1 MKLKDLLQAYNFDEL
16 MPIIADMFPGTGK
29 YRHPLKVAYNLL
41 MDTSIA
47 PSKKKI
53 RYKVMHN
60 EKSSYSTIGAEDR
73 DFEGTWSFCLGKD
86 VIREPGVDLSDIE
99 LAANCLINLCFISQY
114 PKVFEEAHA
123 MLVHE

>member
-60 EKSSYSTIGAEDR
+60 GKSSYSTIGAEDR

>member
-1 MKLKDLLQAYNFDEL
+1 MKLKDLLQAYDFDEL
-16 MPIIADMFPGTGK
+16 MPIIADMFPGIGK

-41 MDTSIA
+41 MDTLMA

-53 RYKVMHN
+53 RYKVMHT
-60 EKSSYSTIGAEDR
+60 EKASYSTIGAEDR

>member
-1 MKLKDLLQAYNFDEL
+1 MKLKDLLQAYDFDEL

-41 MDTSIA
+41 MDTSMA

-53 RYKVMHN
+53 RYKVMYN

-86 VIREPGVDLSDIE
+86 VIREPGVDLSGIE

>member
-1 MKLKDLLQAYNFDEL
+1 MKLKDLLQAYDFDEL

-53 RYKVMHN
+53 CYKVMHN
-60 EKSSYSTIGAEDR
+60 EKYSYSTIGAEDR

>member
-29 YRHPLKVAYNLL
+29 YRYPLKVAYNLL

-60 EKSSYSTIGAEDR
+60 EKYSYSTIGAEDR

>member
-1 MKLKDLLQAYNFDEL
+1 MKLKDLLQPYVLDEL
-16 MPIIADMFPGTGK
+16 MPSIADMFPGTGK

-41 MDTSIA
+41 MDTSMA

>member
-1 MKLKDLLQAYNFDEL
+1 MKLKDLLQAYDFDEL

-60 EKSSYSTIGAEDR
+60 EKNSYSTIGAEDR

-123 MLVHE
+123 MLIHE

>member
-1 MKLKDLLQAYNFDEL
+1 
-16 MPIIADMFPGTGK
+16 
-29 YRHPLKVAYNLL
+29 
-41 MDTSIA
+41 
-47 PSKKKI
+47 
-53 RYKVMHN
+53 MHN

-99 LAANCLINLCFISQY
+99 LAAHCLINLCFISQY

>member
-1 MKLKDLLQAYNFDEL
+1 MKLKDLLQAYDFDEL

-29 YRHPLKVAYNLL
+29 YRHPHKVAYNLL
-41 MDTSIA
+41 MDTSMA

>member
-41 MDTSIA
+41 MDTSMA